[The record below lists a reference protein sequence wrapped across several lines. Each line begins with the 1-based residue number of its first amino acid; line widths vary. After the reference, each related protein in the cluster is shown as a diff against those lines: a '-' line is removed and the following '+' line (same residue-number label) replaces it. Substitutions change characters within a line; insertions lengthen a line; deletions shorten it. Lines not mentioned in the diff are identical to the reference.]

1 MSRVARICLCLMP
14 ALSIAGIAAAPAG
27 ARSTDMFPP
36 EISTQLPAGY
46 ADYLADMDEPRL
58 WKPKAAKGFRTRIR
72 FSISGIVLAKA
83 SIRIDEREN
92 GKITGH
98 LAMLDYERGSHGT
111 GVVTETLFSVTR
123 QQFEDLQ
130 RKIAQSALWSIYPEF
145 YNGDPKDI
153 CIDGENIILERVDAK
168 GYRFS
173 TANAQ
178 CTAPGEILAI
188 AENIV
193 DLAKA
198 TRVKGWLR

>member
-1 MSRVARICLCLMP
+1 MSRVARICLCLTP
-14 ALSIAGIAAAPAG
+14 ALSIAGFAAAPAA
-27 ARSTDMFPP
+27 ARSNDMFPL
-36 EISTQLPAGY
+36 EISKQLPADY

-58 WKPKAAKGFRTRIR
+58 WKPKAAKGFRTRIW
-72 FSISGIVLAKA
+72 FSISGIVLARA

-98 LAMLDYERGSHGT
+98 LAMLDYERGSRGA
-111 GVVTETLFSVTR
+111 GVVTETRFSVTR

-130 RKIAQSALWSIYPEF
+130 RQIAQSALWSIYPEF
-145 YNGDPKDI
+145 YNGDPNDI
-153 CIDGENIILERVDAK
+153 CVNGEEIILERVDAK

-178 CTAPGEILAI
+178 CTAPAEILAI
-188 AENIV
+188 AAMIA

-198 TRVKGWLR
+198 TRVKGWLG